1 MSLWIEAGAEALL
14 LIGPY
19 AVLVFYAVMRR
30 RRSGLRRKY
39 SKKF

>member
-19 AVLVFYAVMRR
+19 AVLVIYAVMRKR
-30 RRSGLRRKY
+30 RVRRKY